1 MKHSK
6 ILSLVFVLIAISF
19 TSCSKGSS
27 PGDVIKKSY
36 DLIKAKKYEAVTKLY
51 VKKGGEKLSKDEA
64 KKIEGLFG
72 MAASEMDKKDGYK
85 SITIESED
93 ISEDG
98 NSANVEYTIEYKN
111 GDKDEQDS
119 KLLKVNGKWFI
130 LFSMN

>member
-1 MKHSK
+1 MKHFK
-6 ILSLVFVLIAISF
+6 ILSIVFVLIAISF
-19 TSCSKGSS
+19 TSCSTGSS
-27 PGDVIKKSY
+27 PGDVVKKSY

-51 VKKGGEKLSKDEA
+51 VKKGGQKLSKDEA
-64 KKIEGLFG
+64 KKVEGLFG

-85 SITIESED
+85 SITIDNEK

-111 GDKDEQDS
+111 GDEDKQDS
-119 KLLKVNGKWFI
+119 KLLKVDSKWFI